1 MSVLVEEDVAVSKCD
16 ERDTVPERGLRG
28 EVSDMASVVV
38 IMRQHEHVDQ
48 PEASEVEPRL
58 GA

>member
-28 EVSDMASVVV
+28 GVSVMASVVV
-38 IMRQHEHVDQ
+38 IMR
-48 PEASEVEPRL
+48 
-58 GA
+58 